1 MLHLTN
7 GTAIIP
13 LIRQAGIDG
22 TTVPWDDVLHEG
34 PVPAGLNPAALRER
48 RATFMASC
56 GWGSA
61 EAIAR
66 KLADRD
72 SALDR
77 ALVGSPGAAPIDE
90 IVLWFE
96 HDLYDQLHVLQVL
109 SQLREIGDARRAAV
123 SGIFA
128 DDYLTAQPDAQLS
141 KWFDERRPVSDEA
154 WDAAIAAWAA
164 FRSPD
169 PSAVLRFDH
178 AGAWPTLRSALS
190 RHLQQFPSLQ
200 GGLSRTERQ
209 TLDALADGPLPL
221 RTAFRDSNY
230 EVEAAVFMGDL
241 GWWYHIR
248 SLITAPQPL
257 VAVVGEAP
265 ASFGDPD
272 WWREDDPA
280 PRLTLTETGARVLA
294 GEADRIALNGINR
307 WLGGVHLMTLP
318 GEGVSTSSLWRW
330 DEDSRRL
337 QRGEK

>member
-1 MLHLTN
+1 MTSSCA
-7 GTAIIP
+7 TSA
-13 LIRQAGIDG
+13 R
-22 TTVPWDDVLHEG
+22 DD
-34 PVPAGLNPAALRER
+34 
-48 RATFMASC
+48 
-56 GWGSA
+56 
-61 EAIAR
+61 
-66 KLADRD
+66 
-72 SALDR
+72 
-77 ALVGSPGAAPIDE
+77 DE
-90 IVLWFE
+90 VVLWFE

-109 SQLREIGDARRAAV
+109 SQLRDAGDARRASV
-123 SGIFA
+123 SAILA

-141 KWFDERRPVSDEA
+141 RWFDERRPVLKDA

-169 PSAVLRFDH
+169 PAGVLRFDH
-178 AGAWPTLRSALS
+178 PGAWPTLRSALS
-190 RHLQQFPSLQ
+190 RHLQQFPSVQ

-221 RTAFRDSNY
+221 RAAFRDSNY
-230 EVEAAVFMGDL
+230 EVEDAIFMGDL

-257 VAVVGEAP
+257 VTVVGEAP
-265 ASFGDPD
+265 ASFGDPE

-330 DEDSRRL
+330 DEDNRRL
-337 QRGEK
+337 QRGDR